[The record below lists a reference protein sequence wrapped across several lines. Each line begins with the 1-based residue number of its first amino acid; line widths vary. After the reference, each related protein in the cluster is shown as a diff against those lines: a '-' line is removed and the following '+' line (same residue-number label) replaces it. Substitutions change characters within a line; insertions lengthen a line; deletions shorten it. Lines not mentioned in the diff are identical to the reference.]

1 MSQITSWKTSRNM
14 SRQKDPGQF
23 GWSEI
28 KSQPRGNRKE
38 KEKGLWGVGEAAVYL
53 NAVSK
58 M

>member
-1 MSQITSWKTSRNM
+1 M